1 MFSFSLLLVLSS
13 ICAEP
18 FCHKEAQKAQ
28 NGFCR
33 FFLSFLC
40 FFVAKI
46 RLVRLNRID
55 IKTGLALLLL
65 GCVSVVLY
73 RFGVGASGVSGIRF
87 FMKVAFIQSAIYL
100 LAAWIVMRARPS
112 SSTLLIA
119 IAFAIVFRLSIL
131 FAPPYLSD
139 DIYRYV
145 WDGRV
150 QAAGINPYRY
160 TPAAPEL
167 AQLRDDAIYPKIN
180 RRDWART
187 IYPPVAQLVFFLTTR
202 ISESV
207 VWMKATMV
215 GFELVTIWAV
225 VQLLTLL
232 RRPRQLL
239 LMYAWHPLVV
249 WEFAGSGH
257 VDAIAIGFIA
267 LAFLAWQRR
276 SNLCA
281 GFMLACATLVKLF
294 PLVLV
299 PAMLKPGRWKIA
311 AGFVTTIIVGYLGYL
326 SVGPKAVLGEMPGYT
341 QELGLISGQQ
351 FYALSLA
358 RKLFG
363 SELPSIAY
371 IVFTGFVMGGIGL
384 WVLVRGRSEDKLKH
398 AMLLATATTVLFAPH
413 FSWYFCWLVYFLCFT
428 PRLAVFYLTI
438 ANLFLYR
445 TWLGD
450 SPDEMF
456 VINSVI
462 YLPALLLALIE
473 WSWRRFEFQKRAVL

>member
-1 MFSFSLLLVLSS
+1 MPPDRSLDL
-13 ICAEP
+13 
-18 FCHKEAQKAQ
+18 
-28 NGFCR
+28 
-33 FFLSFLC
+33 
-40 FFVAKI
+40 
-46 RLVRLNRID
+46 
-55 IKTGLALLLL
+55 KTGLALLLL

-73 RFGVGASGVSGIRF
+73 RAGVAASGVSGIRF
-87 FMKVAFIQSAIYL
+87 FMKVAFVQSAIYL
-100 LAAWIVMRARPS
+100 IAAWIVTRARS
-112 SSTLLIA
+112 SNSTLLIA
-119 IAFAIVFRLSIL
+119 IVFAVLFRVSIL

-139 DIYRYV
+139 DIYRYI

-160 TPAAPEL
+160 IPAAPEL
-167 AQLRDDAIYPKIN
+167 AQLRDDTIYPKIN
-180 RRDWART
+180 RREIAHT
-187 IYPPVAQLVFFLTTR
+187 IYPPVAQVVFLLTTR

-207 VWMKATMV
+207 VWMKFTMLI
-215 GFELVTIWAV
+215 FEMVAIWAIAS
-225 VQLLTLL
+225 LLNLL
-232 RRPRQLL
+232 GRPRQLL
-239 LMYAWHPLVV
+239 LLYAWHPLVV

-276 SNLCA
+276 SDLGA
-281 GFMLACATLVKLF
+281 GFLLASATLVKLF
-294 PLVLV
+294 PLVLL
-299 PAMLKPGRWKIA
+299 PAMLKRDRWKVVPLFA
-311 AGFVTTIIVGYLGYL
+311 VTIIVGYLAYL
-326 SVGPKAVLGEMPGYT
+326 SVGPRAVLGSVPVYT
-341 QELGLISGQQ
+341 QEMGVITGQQ

-363 SELPSIAY
+363 WELPSLAY
-371 IVFTGFVMGGIGL
+371 IIATVLIMSAIAL
-384 WVLVRGRSEDKLKH
+384 WVLSRRTEDHLKH

-413 FSWYFCWLVYFLCFT
+413 FSWYFCWLVFFLCFT

-462 YLPALLLALIE
+462 YLPALLLGLIE
-473 WSWRRFEFQKRAVL
+473 WSWRASAARRRCQKGELGQRLSMP